1 MFIGRERELKTL
13 NDAFNSPR
21 RTAVLV
27 YGKRRVGKS
36 RLIEHASR
44 SFDGLVIN
52 HLCAK
57 TTYQGNLSLLCRSI
71 AQAMGIPQ
79 FEMQTIFDIFD
90 YLKEQA
96 KLREKPI
103 LVVLDE
109 YQYFKDSLRSG
120 EVDSYMQGVIDSLP
134 STVKVVLCGS
144 YITVMKELLEEG
156 NPLFGRFTATI
167 LLREFDYWDASR
179 FYADLPVRDKIARY
193 AVFGGSPFVLEN
205 LQDKGGLKEVIQDYL
220 IPSTGLLRTHIE
232 QVMLAEIR
240 KAFDVRILYIMGNGK
255 NRYSDIASQLG
266 GDANGLLGKQLKV
279 LLDMETIEKTAP
291 INEQASKKKTFY
303 SIRDNLMRFY
313 FSYLFANEGL
323 TGRIGEAALYDTLI
337 EPTITTFISLRF
349 EGIVAQYFSRLAR
362 LGKLPGVQDIGTY
375 RYDDPKKHKNGQ
387 FDCVIKRN
395 DAYEFYEAKYY
406 RHPMGLAECQQEER
420 QVRELVGI
428 DQVNVGFVC
437 SAGFEADVKEGYT
450 CITGDDLYMS
460 ALG

>member
-1 MFIGRERELKTL
+1 MFIGREQELKTL
-13 NDAFNSPR
+13 DNEFNSPR
-21 RTAVLV
+21 RTSVLI

-36 RLIEHASR
+36 RLIEHAAR

-57 TTYQGNLSLLCRSI
+57 TTYQGNLSLFCRSI
-71 AQAMGIPQ
+71 AQAMGIPH

-96 KLREKPI
+96 QLRDSPI

-109 YQYFKDSLRSG
+109 YQYFKESLRAG
-120 EVDSYMQGVIDSLP
+120 EMDSYMQGVIDSLP
-134 STVKVVLCGS
+134 PTVKIVLCGS
-144 YITVMKELLEEG
+144 YITVMRELLEES

-167 LLREFDYWDASR
+167 LLREFDYWGASH
-179 FYADLPVRDKIARY
+179 FYLDLPVRDKIARY

-205 LQDKGGLKEVIQDYL
+205 LQNDGNLKEVIQDLL
-220 IPSTGLLRTHIE
+220 IPPTGLLRTHIE

-240 KAFDVRILYIMGNGK
+240 KAFDVRILHVMGNGK
-255 NRYSDIASQLG
+255 NRYSDIAAQLG
-266 GDANGLLGKQLKV
+266 GDANGLLDKQLKV
-279 LLDMETIEKTAP
+279 LLDMETIEKTTP
-291 INEQASKKKTFY
+291 INQQTSKRKTFY

-313 FSYLFANEGL
+313 FCYLFANEGL
-323 TGRIGEAALYDTLI
+323 AGRIGESALYDTVI
-337 EPTITTFISLRF
+337 EPSLTTFISLRF

-362 LGKLPGVQDIGTY
+362 QGKLPGIQDIGTY
-375 RYDDPKKHKNGQ
+375 WYDDPKKHKNGQ

-406 RHPMGLAECQQEER
+406 QHPMGLAECQQEER

-428 DQVNVGFVC
+428 DQANVGFVC
-437 SAGFEADVKEGYT
+437 SAGFEADVQRDYT
-450 CITGDDLYMS
+450 CITGDDLYAS
-460 ALG
+460 A